1 MARYSFL
8 LGLLSAAALFL
19 TARAAP
25 LWDVETKS
33 SIVGPDSFKRA
44 LNVPYVFTA
53 FTSASESNLYVYTSQ
68 DATNFSLLKGPAYTP
83 PTGLIRDPSVILHT
97 EYVSSPSTVANR
109 VVTRLFTQRPVLHCM

>member
-8 LGLLSAAALFL
+8 LGLLSAAALLL
-19 TARAAP
+19 TAQAAP
-25 LWDVETKS
+25 LWDVETRS
-33 SIVGPDSFKRA
+33 PMVGPAAFKRA

-68 DATNFSLLKGPAYTP
+68 DGTNFNTLKGPAYTP

-97 EYVSSPSTVANR
+97 E
-109 VVTRLFTQRPVLHCM
+109 